1 MTKTNNFALRISR
14 FALILLIVTLIAG
27 LSITANAEEIGTETN
42 APAVEFVGQQ
52 VNLGGDISMKFHVRN
67 NEDRPIES
75 ITVEVEFLGK
85 LTYLTECEPHPTENK
100 VYIYTF
106 EGVSPQCLG
115 DLMNVRILV
124 DGNPMEHEDARLI
137 DYSVEKNLLNLL
149 EKHKDDAALVTLIKD
164 TLAYGEAASACKNHQ
179 TMIGNT
185 YTENNSNREIPD
197 ATVTPSGAFT
207 GCTVVF
213 GQVNF
218 IKVSVALETG
228 YTLYL
233 DGTDITSQLVGGIFK
248 TDGIAPTEFDKKFSF
263 EIKSGDTVV
272 QTFAISANDYIG
284 AQKDSATMG
293 NLVKTL
299 YNYGYSAKAYNHA
312 VNGVGEHTTVNGICT
327 LCNEN
332 IGYDVNETTAT
343 YSVYEAEALQSVL
356 DEASSRNGIV
366 KLMRDITVNADSDYS
381 LLISSGTV
389 ILDLNG
395 YKLTSSD
402 KVAILVA
409 EGAALTVKDSGVS
422 QIPGA
427 INALSEGIQTT
438 GIKNEGELFVES
450 GTILANTF
458 GILNDGTLTISGGDV
473 GSKYHVA
480 ILGGEVI
487 LSGTPLLFNGSEN
500 TSGEY
505 LGCDIACCTVYVEAE
520 LDDVIYTYYDS
531 EVMSEDQNFAEFTGY
546 SLSSDRTYFD
556 RVN

>member
-14 FALILLIVTLIAG
+14 FALILLIVTLLAG
-27 LSITANAEEIGTETN
+27 LSITANAEETGTETN
-42 APAVEFVGQQ
+42 TPAVELVGQQ

-67 NEDRPIES
+67 NENLPLES
-75 ITVEVEFLGK
+75 ISVEVKFLGK

-124 DGNPMEHEDARLI
+124 GGSPVEHEDARLI

-149 EKHKDDAALVTLIKD
+149 EKHKDDTALITLIKD

-179 TMIGNT
+179 TMTGNT
-185 YTENNSNREIPD
+185 YTDNSSNREIPA

-207 GCTVVF
+207 GCTTVF

-233 DGTDITSQLVGGIFK
+233 GGTDVTSQLVGGIFK

-284 AQKDSATMG
+284 AQKNNATMG

-343 YSVYEAEALQSVL
+343 YSVYEAEALQNVL
-356 DEASSRNGIV
+356 DEASSRDGIV
-366 KLMRDITVNADSDYS
+366 KLMRDITVDADSDYS
-381 LLISSGTV
+381 LLIGSGTV

-409 EGAALTVKDSGVS
+409 DGAALTVKDSGVS

-427 INALSEGIQTT
+427 INALSEGIKTT
-438 GIKNEGELFVES
+438 GIKNEGELSVE
-450 GTILANTF
+450 GGIILANTF
-458 GILNDGTLTISGGDV
+458 GILNDGTLTISGGYV
-473 GSKYHVA
+473 GSNYHVA

-520 LDDVIYTYYDS
+520 LDEVIYTYYNS
-531 EVMSEDQNFAEFTGY
+531 EVMNEHQNFAEFTGY

>member
-14 FALILLIVTLIAG
+14 FAFILLIVTLLAG
-27 LSITANAEEIGTETN
+27 LSITASAEETGAKTN
-42 APAVEFVGQQ
+42 TPAVELVGQQ

-67 NEDRPIES
+67 NEVLPLES
-75 ITVEVEFLGK
+75 ISVEVKFLGK

-124 DGNPMEHEDARLI
+124 GGIPVEHEDARLI

-179 TMIGNT
+179 TMTGNT
-185 YTENNSNREIPD
+185 YTENSSNREIPA

-233 DGTDITSQLVGGIFK
+233 DGTDITNQLVSGIFK
-248 TDGIAPTEFDKKFSF
+248 TDGISPTEFDKKFSF

-284 AQKDSATMG
+284 TQKDSATMG

-366 KLMRDITVNADSDYS
+366 KLMRDITVDADSDYS
-381 LLISSGTV
+381 LLIGSGTV

-422 QIPGA
+422 QIPSA
-427 INALSEGIQTT
+427 INALSEGIKTT

-450 GTILANTF
+450 GIILANTF
-458 GILNDGTLTISGGDV
+458 GILNDGTLTISGGYV

-505 LGCDIACCTVYVEAE
+505 LGCDIACCTVYVETE
-520 LDDVIYTYYDS
+520 LDEVIYTYYDS
-531 EVMSEDQNFAEFTGY
+531 EVMNEHQNFAEFTGY

>member
-14 FALILLIVTLIAG
+14 FALILLIVTLLAG
-27 LSITANAEEIGTETN
+27 LSITASAEETGTETN
-42 APAVEFVGQQ
+42 TPAVEFVGQQ

-67 NEDRPIES
+67 NENLPLES
-75 ITVEVEFLGK
+75 ISVEVKFLGK
-85 LTYLTECEPHPTENK
+85 LTYLTECEPHPTEDK

-115 DLMNVRILV
+115 DPMNVRILV
-124 DGNPMEHEDARLI
+124 DGNPVEHEDARLI

-179 TMIGNT
+179 TMTGNT
-185 YTENNSNREIPD
+185 YTENSSNREIPD

-207 GCTVVF
+207 GCTAVF

-228 YTLYL
+228 HTLYL
-233 DGTDITSQLVGGIFK
+233 DGTDITSQLVDGIFK
-248 TDGIAPTEFDKKFSF
+248 TDGIAPTEFDKKFNF
-263 EIKSGDTVV
+263 EIKSGNTVV

-343 YSVYEAEALQSVL
+343 YSVYEAEALQNVL

-402 KVAILVA
+402 EVAILVA

-427 INALSEGIQTT
+427 INALSEGIKTA
-438 GIKNEGELFVES
+438 GIKNEGELSVES
-450 GTILANTF
+450 GIILANTF
-458 GILNDGTLTISGGDV
+458 GILNDGTLTISGGYV
-473 GSKYHVA
+473 GSNYHVA

-505 LGCDIACCTVYVEAE
+505 LGCDIACCTVYVETE
-520 LDDVIYTYYDS
+520 LDEVIYTYYNS
-531 EVMSEDQNFAEFTGY
+531 EVMNEHQNFAEFTGY

>member
-67 NEDRPIES
+67 NEDLPLES
-75 ITVEVEFLGK
+75 ISVEVEFLGK